1 MASEPRTI
9 KGPCFDEC
17 ERGIH
22 WNRTQGTHKWCGC
35 QTRGKTE
42 PHEKIEHPLYCDD
55 PNVAR
60 WAIEQEADIRT
71 HPTCLAIAEDWQCWE
86 P

>member
-22 WNRTQGTHKWCGC
+22 WNRTPSRFWE
-35 QTRGKTE
+35 RVE
-42 PHEKIEHPLYCDD
+42 SNPL
-55 PNVAR
+55 VQAL
-60 WAIEQEADIRT
+60 IVL
-71 HPTCLAIAEDWQCWE
+71 CLAAVVAAQIR
-86 P
+86 

>member
-42 PHEKIEHPLYCDD
+42 PHEKIEPEQR
-55 PNVAR
+55 PNVPQGM
-60 WAIEQEADIRT
+60 IL
-71 HPTCLAIAEDWQCWE
+71 CLAHAPRRSARAGEW
-86 P
+86 